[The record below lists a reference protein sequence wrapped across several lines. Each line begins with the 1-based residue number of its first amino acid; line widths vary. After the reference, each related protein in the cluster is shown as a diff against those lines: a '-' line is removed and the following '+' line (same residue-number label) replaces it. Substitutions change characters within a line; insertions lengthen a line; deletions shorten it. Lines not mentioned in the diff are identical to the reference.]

1 MMNVLINQHFEL
13 DTVVNQIQNMT
24 ENKLKLLRQKSD
36 LIYSVVIK
44 YQQGQRLKDIINLEE
59 NVNTLGYKLIHITQT
74 HIQ

>member
-1 MMNVLINQHFEL
+1 MNVLTNQHFEL

-44 YQQGQRLKDIINLEE
+44 YQQGQTIILKWVERYHKFGRE
-59 NVNTLGYKLIHITQT
+59 CKHIWL
-74 HIQ
+74 